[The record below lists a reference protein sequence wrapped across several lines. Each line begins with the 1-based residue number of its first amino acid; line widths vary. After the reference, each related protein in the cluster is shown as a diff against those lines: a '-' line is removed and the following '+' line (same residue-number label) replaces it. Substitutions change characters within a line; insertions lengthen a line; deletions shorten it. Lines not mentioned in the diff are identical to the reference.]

1 MLCSVL
7 DVRLSVGSLEG
18 QLVAVEYG
26 TDEFG
31 EVTSVIFLLKLG

>member
-1 MLCSVL
+1 MLGTVL

-18 QLVAVEYG
+18 QLVAMVYG

-31 EVTSVIFLLKLG
+31 GVTSVIFLLN